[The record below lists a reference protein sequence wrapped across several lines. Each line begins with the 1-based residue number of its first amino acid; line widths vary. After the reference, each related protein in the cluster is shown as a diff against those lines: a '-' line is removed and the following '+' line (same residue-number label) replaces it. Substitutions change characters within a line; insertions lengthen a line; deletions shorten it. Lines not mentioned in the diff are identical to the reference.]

1 MINLS
6 LEELKI
12 VAKLRKLKDYKS
24 KSEDELI
31 IILSKT
37 KPKIEE
43 ITKKLN
49 ELRDKFSKIK
59 EIRRSLY
66 EIFLHQNEKRL
77 KKIFLS

>member
-43 ITKKLN
+43 ITKKFN
-49 ELRDKFSKIK
+49 ELRGKFSKIK

-66 EIFLHQNEKRL
+66 EIFLHQKEKRL
-77 KKIFLS
+77 KKMFLS